1 MVTKV
6 NITLNKNDEI
16 VMKLIHYF
24 ITEQG
29 YNPIILH
36 GAKDEIWL
44 ENSEQDYQIV
54 RIVTNYIHN
63 DEQFDFDIYRTQ
75 QIMRRI
81 KRKTFSFKMNALSIF
96 INLGENVHL
105 DDTEVEHIDCIE
117 LKNIDDIKNYD
128 FVTEVFPTITKVDK
142 VTEKGLELFM
152 KLTEEINHKNQEDA
166 EKAEDVFSKKRPIV
180 TYALLISNLVL
191 FVAMIL
197 SGANAFDIDPTTLYN
212 FGGLVNFSSMDGFT
226 GLYRLIASMFLH
238 GGIVHFLFNM
248 YALYIIG
255 PQLESFFGKGKYLI
269 IYLGS
274 GVIGGLM
281 SMLFQAN
288 YVVSVGASGAIFG
301 LLGALLYF
309 GYHYR
314 VYLGTVIKSQ
324 IIPLIIFNIL
334 LGFMLPGI
342 NMVAHLGGLF
352 GGYLVA
358 KLVGVKY
365 KSTTMDQV
373 NGAIMTIILVGF
385 LVYMNFFH

>member
-1 MVTKV
+1 M

>member
-1 MVTKV
+1 M

-29 YNPIILH
+29 YNPIVLH

-75 QIMRRI
+75 QIMKRI

-105 DDTEVEHIDCIE
+105 SEMEVDNIDCIE
-117 LKNIDDIKNYD
+117 IKDIKDIENYD
-128 FVTEVFPTITKVDK
+128 FVTETFPTITKIDK

-152 KLTEEINHKNQEDA
+152 KLTEEINQKNQEDA

-180 TYALLISNLVL
+180 TYGLMIGSLVL
-191 FVAMIL
+191 FVTML
-197 SGANAFDIDPTTLYN
+197 LTGANIFSIDAQTLYQ
-212 FGGLVNFSSMDGFT
+212 FGGLVNFHTMGNQYS
-226 GLYRLIASMFLH
+226 GLYRLLTSMFLH
-238 GGIVHFLFNM
+238 AELFHFLFNM

-255 PQLESFFGKGKYLI
+255 PQLESFFGKAKYLL

-274 GVIGGLM
+274 GIIGGLF
-281 SMLFQAN
+281 SMAFQPDGL
-288 YVVSVGASGAIFG
+288 VSVGASGAIFG

-314 VYLGTVIKSQ
+314 VYLGTVMRSQ
-324 IIPLIIFNIL
+324 ILPLIIFNLAIGL
-334 LGFMLPGI
+334 MIPEI
-342 NMVAHLGGLF
+342 NMAAHLGGLF
-352 GGYLVA
+352 GGYLMA

-365 KSTTMDQV
+365 KSTTSDRV
-373 NGAIMTIILVGF
+373 NGFIMTAILVGF
-385 LVYMNFFH
+385 LCYMNFFR

>member
-1 MVTKV
+1 M

-63 DEQFDFDIYRTQ
+63 DEQFDFDIYKTQ

-105 DDTEVEHIDCIE
+105 EDTEVAHIDCIE
-117 LKNIDDIKNYD
+117 LKDINDIQNYE
-128 FVTEVFPTITKVDK
+128 FVTEMFPTITKIDK

-166 EKAEDVFSKKRPIV
+166 EKAEDVFSKKRPII
-180 TYALLISNLVL
+180 TYALLISNFVL
-191 FVAMIL
+191 FAVMIL
-197 SGANAFDIDPTTLYN
+197 SGSNIFSVDPNTLYN
-212 FGGLVNFSSMDGFT
+212 FGGLVNSSGMENLGE
-226 GLYRLIASMFLH
+226 LYRIITSMFIHAGL
-238 GGIVHFLFNM
+238 VHLLFNM

-255 PQLESFFGKGKYLI
+255 PQLESFFGKLKYLA

-274 GVIGGLM
+274 GIIGGLL
-281 SMLFQAN
+281 SMLFLGN
-288 YVVSVGASGAIFG
+288 NVVTVGASGAIFG

-324 IIPLIIFNIL
+324 IIPIILFNL
-334 LGFMLPGI
+334 VLGFTLPGI
-342 NMVAHLGGLF
+342 DMVAHLGGLF
-352 GGYLVA
+352 GGYLIA

-365 KSTTMDQV
+365 KSTTMDRV
-373 NGAIMTIILVGF
+373 NGAIMTTILVGF
-385 LVYMNFFH
+385 LVYMNFFR

>member
-117 LKNIDDIKNYD
+117 LKEIDDIKNYN

-191 FVAMIL
+191 FLAMIL
-197 SGANAFDIDPTTLYN
+197 SGANAFNVDPATLYN
-212 FGGLVNFSSMDGFT
+212 FGGLVNFSSMEGLQ
-226 GLYRLIASMFLH
+226 GLYRLVASMFLH
-238 GGIVHFLFNM
+238 GGAIHLLFNM

-255 PQLESFFGKGKYLI
+255 PQLESFFGKWKYLT

-274 GVIGGLM
+274 GIIGGLM
-281 SMLFQAN
+281 SMLFQSD

-365 KSTTMDQV
+365 KSTAMDQI
-373 NGAIMTIILVGF
+373 NGAVMTFILVAF
-385 LVYMNFFH
+385 LVYMNFFR

>member
-1 MVTKV
+1 M

-44 ENSEQDYQIV
+44 ENSDQDYQIV

-63 DEQFDFDIYRTQ
+63 DEQFDFDIYKTQ

-105 DDTEVEHIDCIE
+105 EDAEVDHIDCIE
-117 LKNIDDIKNYD
+117 LKEIDDIKNYD
-128 FVTEVFPTITKVDK
+128 FVTEIFPTITKVDK

-197 SGANAFDIDPTTLYN
+197 SGANILSVDPNILYN
-212 FGGLVNFSSMDGFT
+212 FGGLVNYSGMENLGE
-226 GLYRLIASMFLH
+226 LYRIITSMFLH
-238 GGIVHFLFNM
+238 AGLVHLLFNM

-255 PQLESFFGKGKYLI
+255 PQLESFFGKIKYLV

-274 GVIGGLM
+274 GIIGALL
-281 SMLFQAN
+281 SMLFLGN
-288 YVVSVGASGAIFG
+288 NVVSVGASGAIFG

-324 IIPLIIFNIL
+324 IIPLILFNFL
-334 LGFMLPGI
+334 LGVMLPGI
-342 NMVAHLGGLF
+342 DMVAHLGGLF
-352 GGYLVA
+352 GGYLFA

-365 KSTTMDQV
+365 KSTTMDRV
-373 NGAIMTIILVGF
+373 NGAIMTTILVVF
-385 LVYMNFFH
+385 LVYMNFFR

>member
-1 MVTKV
+1 M

-29 YNPIILH
+29 YNPIVLH

-63 DEQFDFDIYRTQ
+63 DEQLDFDMYRTQ
-75 QIMRRI
+75 QIMKKI
-81 KRKTFSFKMNALSIF
+81 KQKTFSFKMNALSIF

-105 DDTEVEHIDCIE
+105 EDNAVNHIDCIE
-117 LKNIDDIKNYD
+117 IKDIEDIKKYD
-128 FVTEVFPTITKVDK
+128 FVMDIFPTITKIDK

-152 KLTEEINHKNQEDA
+152 KLTEEINSKNQEDA
-166 EKAEDVFSKKRPIV
+166 SKAEDVFSKKRPII
-180 TYALLISNLVL
+180 TYALLISNLVMFL
-191 FVAMIL
+191 AMIL
-197 SGANAFDIDPTTLYN
+197 SGANLFNLDANVLYN
-212 FGGLVNFSSMDGFT
+212 FGGLVNFGTMG
-226 GLYRLIASMFLH
+226 GYWELYRLVTSMFLH
-238 GGIVHFLFNM
+238 ASLFHFLFNM

-255 PQLESFFGKGKYLI
+255 PQLESFFGKWKYLC

-274 GVIGGLM
+274 GIIGNLM
-281 SMLFQAN
+281 SMLFQESN
-288 YVVSVGASGAIFG
+288 VVSVGASGAIFG

-314 VYLGTVIKSQ
+314 VYLGSVMKSQ
-324 IIPLIIFNIL
+324 IIPLLVFNFL
-334 LGFMLPGI
+334 LAFLLPGI
-342 NMVAHLGGLF
+342 NIAAHFGGLF

-358 KLVGVKY
+358 KAVGVKY
-365 KSTTMDQV
+365 KSTTGDQV
-373 NGAIMTIILVGF
+373 NGVIMLFILVGF
-385 LVYMNFFH
+385 LSYMSFFR